1 MNEQICN
8 KDKYNARIDL
18 PALKMIAY
26 VMRCAIWYHFY
37 NWKNMKNTYGG
48 VLILVKLQASIM
60 LKWRKLLAL
69 IIETVFSIL
78 VGKKAFVFN
87 LISFLATEI
96 QDIFCFK

>member
-1 MNEQICN
+1 
-8 KDKYNARIDL
+8 
-18 PALKMIAY
+18 
-26 VMRCAIWYHFY
+26 
-37 NWKNMKNTYGG
+37 MKNTYGG

-78 VGKKAFVFN
+78 VGKKTFAFN